1 LGWHWLNDML
11 LRGNTWVSMQANYCI
26 LRLMSH
32 MQFLSCDSVTRGRDS
47 RRCCH
52 CRVACC
58 DFVTKNKHGFSTIF
72 PISPSSFT
80 NTVPKWWNCSISNL
94 FWTLRLIICFRFTR
108 QPTKT
113 KLLPRISSVWSV
125 YATVTACN
133 CTVARCDFIA
143 RQNHAIKLQVWH
155 RSKTHSPV
163 NIYMHRHEM
172 NELLQISIL

>member
-1 LGWHWLNDML
+1 MSQHAGSL
-11 LRGNTWVSMQANYCI
+11 LHIKTDVAHAIFVMWFCHTRAWQSQTLPLSSCT
-26 LRLMSH
+26 LRL
-32 MQFLSCDSVTRGRDS
+32 
-47 RRCCH
+47 
-52 CRVACC
+52 CRI
-58 DFVTKNKHGFSTIF
+58 NKHGFSTIF

-113 KLLPRISSVWSV
+113 KLLPRISSVWFV

-133 CTVARCDFIA
+133 CAVARCDFIA
-143 RQNHAIKLQVWH
+143 RQNHAIKSQVWH

-163 NIYMHRHEM
+163 NIYTNRHEM